1 METFEI
7 VTLKTGIKSMRWL
20 ERGETFHREGGP
32 AIEARLLHVE
42 QQRLIERSARALDGF
57 VIWDVGF
64 GAGANALAAIE
75 ALVSARRTALVA
87 QLQPKIQLHSF
98 DQTLDPIR
106 YALLHASDL
115 GYLQGHEA
123 LLEELLRRGHVV
135 LEGAGL
141 EWTLHLGDFRD
152 LLLSSTL
159 SAPQAIL
166 YDPYS
171 PVGNAEMW
179 TLGHFVQIHQKL
191 DPAKPCWL
199 TNYTRSTSMRVAL
212 ALAGFHVGIGRSVGE
227 KAETTIAT
235 NRLEDLDQPLGK
247 KWLERVKASGN
258 SAPLLQAPY
267 SQGRISDADFE
278 LLASRL
284 QFV

>member
-42 QQRLIERSARALDGF
+42 QQRLIERSASVSDAF

-64 GAGANALAAIE
+64 GAGANALAVLE
-75 ALVSARRTALVA
+75 ALKSARRADSAT
-87 QLQPKIQLHSF
+87 QSHPEIQLHSF

-106 YALLHASDL
+106 FALRHASEL

-123 LLEELLRRGHVV
+123 LLEVLLKDGQVV
-135 LEGAGL
+135 LAL
-141 EWTLHLGDFRD
+141 ENLVWTLHLGDFRD
-152 LLLSSTL
+152 HLLRTTL
-159 SAPQAIL
+159 PVPQAIL

-179 TLGHFVQIHQKL
+179 TLGHFAQIHQRL
-191 DPAKPCWL
+191 DPGKPCWL

-258 SAPLLQAPY
+258 SAPLLQSPY
-267 SQGRISDADFE
+267 TQSRISAEDFE
-278 LLASRL
+278 LLRCRP
-284 QFV
+284 QFA